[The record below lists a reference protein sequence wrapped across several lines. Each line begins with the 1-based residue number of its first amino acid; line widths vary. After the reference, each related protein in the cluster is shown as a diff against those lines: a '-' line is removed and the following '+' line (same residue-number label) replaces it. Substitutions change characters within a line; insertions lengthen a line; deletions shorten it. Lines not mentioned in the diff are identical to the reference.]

1 LVAESLES
9 GAKPMISPRA
19 DAIIGVVRPSSE
31 NALSLRRNLVH
42 ALDRSAGRAILGF
55 LATRWA
61 RRTLPGVL
69 IEYRQGVWGHRLG
82 GYAFADSLRFDY
94 YAYTIKRWPG
104 NLENILSQA
113 EDHWF
118 FADRPAAGSVI
129 VDVGAGKGEDCV
141 AFSRAVGPNG
151 KVLAVEAH
159 PATFQCLRASIELNG
174 LSNVVPIHCAV
185 TEKPGSVLIETAED
199 WESSCVVSDVKGGDR
214 VPGVPLDGLVRQH
227 NLTRIDFLKMNI
239 EGAEALAIEG
249 MTQSFPIIR
258 ALCISCH
265 DFRANRGDG
274 EFFRTKA
281 FVERRL
287 QAVGFRIVPRQDPRD
302 YIADQVNAIS
312 TESTVQ

>member
-1 LVAESLES
+1 
-9 GAKPMISPRA
+9 M
-19 DAIIGVVRPSSE
+19 
-31 NALSLRRNLVH
+31 H
-42 ALDRSAGRAILGF
+42 ALDRRGGRAILGF

-61 RRTLPGVL
+61 GRALPGVL
-69 IEYRQGVWGHRLG
+69 IEYRQGVWVHRLG
-82 GYAFADSLRFDY
+82 GYTFADSLRFDY
-94 YAYTIKRWPG
+94 YAYTINRWPRK
-104 NLENILSQA
+104 LEKILSEA

-118 FADRPAAGSVI
+118 FAGRPTAGGVI

-159 PATFQCLRASIELNG
+159 PATIQCLRASIELNG
-174 LSNVVPIHCAV
+174 LSNVMPIHCAL
-185 TEKPGSVLIETAED
+185 TEKPGSVMIETAED
-199 WESSCVVSDVKGGDR
+199 WESSSVVSDVKGGDR
-214 VPGVPLDGLVRQH
+214 VPGVPLDALVKQH
-227 NLTRIDFLKMNI
+227 NLTRIDLLKMNI

-249 MTQSFPIIR
+249 MMQSFPIIR

-281 FVERRL
+281 LVERRL
-287 QAVGFRIVPRQDPRD
+287 QAAGFRIIPRQDHRD
-302 YIADQVNAIS
+302 YIADQVNAIR